1 MDSPIDV
8 IENRISLLDSIIVF
22 EDIIDEYLSETYTD
36 EEIQEMDIL
45 SFRKRQLD
53 SLQYRFAELY
63 NLNVLSPQNG
73 FSILQV
79 KDNVDLNIKK
89 YIHRFL
95 SYKSVTGGSNA
106 NADGSAELF
115 EDISANAVKNFLGDG
130 SKVIMVGEG
139 RSNLTIERLNEISNL
154 IVEKPGVYHNLPGRA
169 KDDGVDFIVYKP
181 LDIRN
186 TGNLIILGQACVG
199 KHFEEKKVIHQRWQD
214 EYITF
219 AIKPPT
225 TLLSVVYFLESDK
238 LRSVHSEFGNSIV
251 FDRGRILKFY
261 DISDDLLNTRIID
274 FVIANIND

>member
-1 MDSPIDV
+1 MDTTIDI
-8 IENRISLLDSIIVF
+8 IENRISLLDSFIVF
-22 EDIIDEYLSETYTD
+22 EEIIDEYLSETHTD
-36 EEIQEMDIL
+36 EEIQEIDIL

-63 NLNVLSPQNG
+63 NLNVLTAENG
-73 FSILQV
+73 FSVLKV
-79 KDNVDLNIKK
+79 EDNQDLNIKK

-95 SYKSVTGGSNA
+95 SYKSVTGGKNA
-106 NADGSAELF
+106 NVDGSAELF
-115 EDISANAVKNFLGDG
+115 EDISANAVRNFLGDG

-139 RSNLTIERLNEISNL
+139 RSNLTIERLSEISKL
-154 IVEKPGVYHNLPGRA
+154 IVEKPGVYHNLPNRA

-181 LDIRN
+181 FDKRN

-199 KHFEEKKVIHQRWQD
+199 KHFEDKKVIHQRWQD

-225 TLLSVVYFLESDK
+225 TLLSVVYFLESDR
-238 LRSVHSEFGNSIV
+238 LRAVHSEFGNSII

-261 DISDDLLNTRIID
+261 DISDETLNNRIMD